1 MAAAL
6 QRVDELALLLRGH
19 TAKDVIAID
28 RGVHLTGRIE
38 RGCVHIPIGP
48 RDADRA
54 RDRRDRT
61 RVVTGDDIE
70 GNALL
75 TEIADGVRRG
85 RTNLIADG
93 HKAQGTGLTDDIALI
108 GESVDLGNH
117 QHAAQRR
124 ELGDAA
130 LETGKDIRR
139 EHELRGAHDA
149 RDRIRAERTAREL
162 RAAPLLGG

>member
-28 RGVHLTGRIE
+28 RSVHLTGRIE

-48 RDADRA
+48 GDADRA
-54 RDRRDRT
+54 RDGRDRT
-61 RVVTGDDIE
+61 RVVTGNDIE
-70 GNALL
+70 GDALL
-75 TEIADGVRRG
+75 AEIADGVRRG
-85 RTNLIADG
+85 RTNLIANG
-93 HKAQGTGLTDDIALI
+93 HEAQGTGFADDIALI

-117 QHAAQRR
+117 QHTAQRR

-130 LETGKDIRR
+130 LKTGKDIRR

-149 RDRIRAERTAREL
+149 RDRI
-162 RAAPLLGG
+162 